1 MGGKSQ
7 TGSGEGGYRLYHK
20 VVLLGV
26 LISLV
31 YSELTGFSAGLIV
44 PGYLALSLHSPT
56 RLLWTF
62 VLALMSVALCR
73 LLSRW
78 LIVYGRRRFALLL
91 LLSSIFSWGLECI
104 PFHIPGGS
112 VIGMLIPGLIARELD
127 RQGPVVGSIS
137 IGLTTALLTL
147 VMLALNYPVFGA

>member
-1 MGGKSQ
+1 M
-7 TGSGEGGYRLYHK
+7 YHE

-26 LISLV
+26 LISLA

-44 PGYLALSLHSPT
+44 PGYLALSLHSPM
-56 RLLWTF
+56 RLVWTF
-62 VLALMSVALCR
+62 LVALLSVALCR

-91 LLSSIFSWGLECI
+91 MLSFLFSWGLECL
-104 PFHIPGGS
+104 PFSIPGGG

-127 RQGPVVGSIS
+127 RQGPVMGTVS